1 MNIIPPEGVSVIISN
16 DTITVTNQIVGIET
30 ADEDD
35 DETEVGEDGSEDEDG
50 SEVEGTFG

>member
-1 MNIIPPEGVSVIISN
+1 MS
-16 DTITVTNQIVGIET
+16 TITVTNQIVDIET

-35 DETEVGEDGSEDEDG
+35 DETEVGDAGEDEDG